1 MVDIISEIKK
11 IGSYATKTEDE
22 NQQADDLHKDG
33 MINVA
38 SGGSTTVD
46 GVTVNIKICS
56 PTKKFKKLQKAGV
69 I

>member
-11 IGSYATKTEDE
+11 NGSYATKTEDE
-22 NQQADDLHKDG
+22 NQQADDLHNDG

-46 GVTVNIKICS
+46 GVTVNIKICR
-56 PTKKFKKLQKAGV
+56 PTQKFKKLQKAG
-69 I
+69 II